1 MLKKL
6 IVAIAIFASTAIPA
20 GATPTQL
27 EVINYDEMMV
37 LVPSL
42 EFVGYSRIS
51 TVEHCAEMLGVE
63 DWTDMIT
70 DDELDGM
77 HVCLIEHT

>member
-6 IVAIAIFASTAIPA
+6 IVAIAISASAAMPA
-20 GATPTQL
+20 GATPRQL

-37 LVPSL
+37 LVPNL

-51 TVEHCAEMLGVE
+51 TVDACVEETGVE
-63 DWTDMIT
+63 DWTNMVT
-70 DDELDGM
+70 DAELEGFE
-77 HVCLIEHT
+77 VCLISYE